1 MKTEQVTGAYQT
13 YYKRDLLPDQ
23 SPSDISWIGSIQAGL
38 LMFVGLFSGPL
49 YDHGYLRTL
58 VLTGSFLVT
67 LGMLLTSLSTQYWQ
81 LVLAQGLVIGVGSG
95 CLFVPSVAFLPSYFT
110 AKRALAMGI
119 AASGSNVGE

>member
-1 MKTEQVTGAYQT
+1 
-13 YYKRDLLPDQ
+13 
-23 SPSDISWIGSIQAGL
+23 
-38 LMFVGLFSGPL
+38 MFVGLLSGPL
-49 YDHGYLRTL
+49 YDHGYLRML

-67 LGMLLTSLSTQYWQ
+67 LGMLMTSLSTEYWQ
-81 LVLAQGLVIGVGSG
+81 LVLAQGLVIGIGSG